1 LHFAVAPSGGAALVD
16 ADGVSFEGGV
26 AASAAGFSIAPVV
39 PGDGF
44 CTPPWPLH
52 APLPVAVEVVP
63 SLQIW
68 VGGVEVVSA
77 TLGSDI
83 DRASIGAAKMVA
95 MFIFFMKRL
104 PRCI

>member
-16 ADGVSFEGGV
+16 AEGVNFEGGV
-26 AASAAGFSIAPVV
+26 AASAAGFAIAPVV

-63 SLQIW
+63 SLQVW
-68 VGGVEVVSA
+68 VGGAEVESA
-77 TLGSDI
+77 RLGSDI
-83 DRASIGAAKMVA
+83 VSASTGAAKMAA
-95 MFIFFMKRL
+95 MCILFMKTFPL
-104 PRCI
+104 LD